1 MVQPSTNNGYQ
12 DFRMSKT
19 IKTAVF
25 PVAGLGTR
33 LLPATKVMP
42 KEMLPIVDMPLI
54 QLAVDEAKAAGVE
67 RFIFVIN
74 TGKEML
80 LQHFSDAPQLMEVLE
95 SRNKLAQIERVK
107 TTYLPEGQP
116 QTAYQRNALGLGHAV
131 WCARD
136 LIENE
141 AFAVM
146 LPDDFIMGQT
156 PCLKQMA
163 EEHARTG
170 NNIIASMEVADSDVS
185 KYGIVTPGQTEGRS
199 TMVKGFVEKPSIAD
213 APSNMA
219 VIGRY
224 ILSPEIMP
232 ILDEMVNKNLT
243 GAGGE
248 IQLTDAM
255 VELLKTSPFTAYK
268 FEGERFDCGHDI
280 GFVKAQIAY
289 AMTKSHLAPELT
301 EFMLERIRMTVGT
314 DKIADSKAA

>member
-1 MVQPSTNNGYQ
+1 MKNS
-12 DFRMSKT
+12 

-42 KEMLPIVDMPLI
+42 KEMLPVVDMPLI

-80 LQHFSDAPQLMEVLE
+80 LQHFDDAPMLMEMLE
-95 SRNKLAQIERVK
+95 KRNKTDQIEKLK

-136 LIENE
+136 LIEAGE

-146 LPDDFIMGQT
+146 LPDDFIMGAK

-163 EEHARTG
+163 EEYSRTG
-170 NNIIASMEVADSDVS
+170 HNIVAAMEVADSEVS
-185 KYGIVTPGQTEGRS
+185 KYGIVTPDQQNGRS
-199 TMVKGFVEKPSIAD
+199 VSVKAFVEKPKLEE
-213 APSNMA
+213 APSNLA

-224 ILSPEIMP
+224 ILSSDIMP
-232 ILDEMVNKNLT
+232 ILDKMVENKTT

-255 VELLKTSPFTAYK
+255 VELLKTSPFTAYE

-289 AMTKSHLAPELT
+289 AMTKPHLAEELKN
-301 EFMLERIRMTVGT
+301 FMIERLRMTMGSMET
-314 DKIADSKAA
+314 SSKTRAA

>member
-1 MVQPSTNNGYQ
+1 MT
-12 DFRMSKT
+12 KT
-19 IKTAVF
+19 IKTAIF

-67 RFIFVIN
+67 NFVFIIS

-80 LQHFSDAPQLMEVLE
+80 RQHFDEAPVLMDTL
-95 SRNKLAQIERVK
+95 SKRNKHAQIEILNSV
-107 TTYLPEGQP
+107 TLPEGQLK
-116 QTAYQRNALGLGHAV
+116 TAQQDKALGLGHAV

-136 LIENE
+136 FISPGES
-141 AFAVM
+141 FAVM
-146 LPDDFIMGQT
+146 LPDDFMLCEKS
-156 PCLKQMA
+156 CLKQMA
-163 EEHARTG
+163 EEHALTG
-170 NNIIASMEVADSDVS
+170 NNIIAAMEVADTDVN
-185 KYGIVTPGQTEGRS
+185 KYGIITLGQNNGRS
-199 TMVKGFVEKPSIAD
+199 TLVKGFVEKPALAD
-213 APSNMA
+213 APSNIA

-224 ILSPEIMP
+224 ILNSDIMP
-232 ILDEMVNKNLT
+232 ILDRMVTKNMT

-255 VELLKTSPFTAYK
+255 AELLKTSPFSAYQ

-289 AMTKSHLAPELT
+289 AMTKPHLAAELT
-301 EFMLERIRMTVGT
+301 EFMIERLRTAMTALESKKT
-314 DKIADSKAA
+314 KAA

>member
-1 MVQPSTNNGYQ
+1 M
-12 DFRMSKT
+12 KK

-67 RFIFVIN
+67 NFVFVISN
-74 TGKEML
+74 GKEML
-80 LQHFSDAPQLMEVLE
+80 CQHFDEAPILMDTL
-95 SRNKLAQIERVK
+95 SKRNKLAQIEILNSVTLPQGQLK
-107 TTYLPEGQP
+107 TAQQEK
-116 QTAYQRNALGLGHAV
+116 ALGLGHAV
-131 WCARD
+131 WCAREF
-136 LIENE
+136 IQNE
-141 AFAVM
+141 SFAVM
-146 LPDDFIMGQT
+146 LPDDFIMGEK

-170 NNIIASMEVADSDVS
+170 NNIIAAMEVADSEVS
-185 KYGIVTPGQTEGRS
+185 KYGIVTPGQNNGRGVL
-199 TMVKGFVEKPSIAD
+199 VKGFVEKPSLAD
-213 APSNMA
+213 APSNLA

-224 ILSPEIMP
+224 ILSSDIMP
-232 ILDEMVNKNLT
+232 ILQSMVEKNLT

-255 VELLKTSPFTAYK
+255 VELLKTSPFTAYA

-289 AMTKSHLAPELT
+289 AMTKPHLSAELT
-301 EFMLERIRMTVGT
+301 EFMIERLRVAMSQ
-314 DKIADSKAA
+314 DKSSKSKAA